1 MPNPYVL
8 SNGDTT
14 TAFCMQCDR
23 RYELAVSEQQLR
35 RWQAGELIQNAM
47 PDLPPRDRE
56 LLISGTCGWSCGRC
70 SARPQRNDKRGSSL
84 KFATVSVQTK

>member
-56 LLISGTCGWSCGRC
+56 LLISGTCDRC
-70 SARPQRNDKRGSSL
+70 WRKMFGPP
-84 KFATVSVQTK
+84 TTKH

>member
-14 TAFCMQCDR
+14 TVFCMQCDR
-23 RYELAVSEQQLR
+23 RYELLVTEEQLQ

-47 PDLPPRDRE
+47 TDLPPRDRE
-56 LLISGTCGWSCGRC
+56 LFISGTCDRC
-70 SARPQRNDKRGSSL
+70 WRKMFGSP
-84 KFATVSVQTK
+84 ATTH